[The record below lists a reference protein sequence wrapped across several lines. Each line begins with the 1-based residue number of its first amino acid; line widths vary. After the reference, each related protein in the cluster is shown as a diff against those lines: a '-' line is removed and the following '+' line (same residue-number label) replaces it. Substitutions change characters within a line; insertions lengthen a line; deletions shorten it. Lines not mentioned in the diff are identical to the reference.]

1 MSVRVQSEPFDV
13 AAEHASFS
21 RADNRGAV
29 VMFTGTVRQLSE
41 GAAISA
47 MTLEH
52 YPGMTEKALKA
63 IEAQARQRWELLDV
77 RIIHRFG
84 RMLPGEDIVLV
95 LTASAHRKDAYE
107 ANMFLMDYLKTKA
120 PFWKLEETGEGSN
133 RWVQAREADD
143 NAARRWE
150 K

>member
-1 MSVRVQSEPFDV
+1 MSVRVQSEPLDA
-13 AAEHASFS
+13 AAEYAAF
-21 RADNRGAV
+21 RREDNRGAV

-41 GAAISA
+41 GADISA

-52 YPGMTEKALKA
+52 YPGMTEKALQD

-95 LTASAHRKDAYE
+95 LTASAHRRDAYE
-107 ANMFLMDYLKTKA
+107 ANMFLMDYLKTRA
-120 PFWKLEETGEGSN
+120 PFWKLEETGAGSD

-143 NAARRWE
+143 SAARRWE